1 MWDYWFFNNES
12 GEEFFVEC
20 ETEEEAWEIVE
31 ENDLNDGNL
40 EIVQVITPDEADIIG
55 LDTF

>member
-1 MWDYWFFNNES
+1 MWDFWFFNNES

-20 ETEEEAWEIVE
+20 ATEDEAWEIVE
-31 ENDLNDGNL
+31 ENDLDDGNL
-40 EIVQVITPDEADIIG
+40 EIVQRITPAEAEMIG

>member
-1 MWDYWFFNNES
+1 MLDYWFFNNES

-20 ETEEEAWEIVE
+20 NTEDEAWEIVE

-40 EIVQVITPDEADIIG
+40 EIVQVITPAEADMIG
-55 LDTF
+55 LDTY

>member
-20 ETEEEAWEIVE
+20 ETEDEAWEIVE

>member
-20 ETEEEAWEIVE
+20 DTEDEAWEIVE

>member
-1 MWDYWFFNNES
+1 MWDFWFFNNES

-20 ETEEEAWEIVE
+20 ATEDEAWEIVE

-40 EIVQVITPDEADIIG
+40 EIVCRELLPPK
-55 LDTF
+55 LK

>member
-1 MWDYWFFNNES
+1 MWDFWFFNNES

-20 ETEEEAWEIVE
+20 TTEDEAWEIVE

-40 EIVQVITPDEADIIG
+40 KIVQVITPAEAEIIG

>member
-1 MWDYWFFNNES
+1 MWDFMFFNNET

-20 ETEEEAWEIVE
+20 ESQREAWQTVWREFG
-31 ENDLNDGNL
+31 D
-40 EIVQVITPDEADIIG
+40 ADIEYEGRYTVAEAEMIG